1 MIKVAILFKLIKE
14 KAKEGVNVYLS
25 VDRINDLSFERKM
38 KNELQ
43 ENGVHFTYSRK
54 PELPFGFYSLHHRNH
69 RRITTIDGEIGYTGG
84 FNIGDEYLG
93 KISDL
98 DIGVIIMYDLKEK
111 EQKI

>member
-54 PELPFGFYSLHHRNH
+54 PELPFGFLFS
-69 RRITTIDGEIGYTGG
+69 
-84 FNIGDEYLG
+84 
-93 KISDL
+93 SSS
-98 DIGVIIMYDLKEK
+98 
-111 EQKI
+111 